1 MKVVVAAIGSRGD
14 VLPFTHLAGRF
25 ADAGHEVT
33 LVTHATLVGAGHP
46 GLRVAD
52 VSSDPEELLA
62 GPAARAVRRGS
73 PRQLSR
79 TRQLFADF
87 IDSARQPSLE
97 ALDRADVLVASTF
110 AIAAVHE
117 ALDRSVPVVRAHM
130 WPEHADLRGPMPL
143 LPYSWWLPAPARVL
157 ARRALRRVE
166 PYLGGVDGG
175 WRRGRLHLVARHPVT
190 LTTST
195 LGSLYAYSPELVPE
209 EPADG
214 TVTGWWTGRGHER
227 PLTPRVAQALD
238 DGGEWI
244 YVGFGS
250 MHQRDPGALLRR
262 VDAVCARVGVRAV
275 VQVPG
280 APAEDLPR
288 LLAVTDEPHDEL
300 FRRVRAVVHHG
311 GAGTT
316 GAAVRAGAPSV
327 VVPHFA
333 DQFYWGSRLH
343 LLGVA
348 PRPVPRALATT
359 GALARAVEAALDA
372 PVRRRA
378 RELTARVR
386 GQDGCGVAVRQVEEW
401 LAHAESR

>member
-1 MKVVVAAIGSRGD
+1 M
-14 VLPFTHLAGRF
+14 
-25 ADAGHEVT
+25 
-33 LVTHATLVGAGHP
+33 
-46 GLRVAD
+46 
-52 VSSDPEELLA
+52 
-62 GPAARAVRRGS
+62 
-73 PRQLSR
+73 
-79 TRQLFADF
+79 
-87 IDSARQPSLE
+87 
-97 ALDRADVLVASTF
+97 ASTF

-130 WPEHADLRGPMPL
+130 WPEHADLRGVMPL
-143 LPYSWWLPAPARVL
+143 LPYSWWLPAPVRVL

-175 WRRGRLHLVARHPVT
+175 WRRGRLHLVARHPVS

-195 LGSLYAYSPELVPE
+195 LGSLYAYSPELVAD
-209 EPADG
+209 EPTDG
-214 TVTGWWTGRGHER
+214 TVTGWWTGSGPDR

-238 DGGEWI
+238 HGGDWI

-250 MHQRDPGALLRR
+250 MHQRDPGAAAPGGR
-262 VDAVCARVGVRAV
+262 GVR
-275 VQVPG
+275 
-280 APAEDLPR
+280 PA
-288 LLAVTDEPHDEL
+288 
-300 FRRVRAVVHHG
+300 RRAG
-311 GAGTT
+311 G
-316 GAAVRAGAPSV
+316 RAGAGCPGGGPAAPSGRHGRAARRAVPPGARGRAPRRGGDDRGGGPGGCPVV

-372 PVRRRA
+372 PVRRQA
-378 RELTARVR
+378 RELAARVR